1 MLPIASAQGQQHSLG
16 SNEWMYWEL
25 NVTQD
30 ASTVLVQLNR
40 TAGDP
45 VLFLKPA
52 QAGFQVR
59 QALPCP
65 ELLTMHEH
73 RAGLLAW
80 DASQR
85 KAQCRGFGSAQCL
98 GSAPAQASLE
108 L

>member
-1 MLPIASAQGQQHSLG
+1 MCMQVLPIASGQEQLHSLG

-59 QALPCP
+59 QPPPCSRLP
-65 ELLTMHEH
+65 
-73 RAGLLAW
+73 GLH
-80 DASQR
+80 
-85 KAQCRGFGSAQCL
+85 
-98 GSAPAQASLE
+98 
-108 L
+108 